1 MHAKVVPIDICGDGH
16 GFKQANEKL
25 VNFLVMELLQ
35 DLLPER
41 EVLGHGAWLV
51 IPAEHDHVARVV

>member
-1 MHAKVVPIDICGDGH
+1 MHAKVVPIDICSDGH

-35 DLLPER
+35 YLLPER
-41 EVLGHGAWLV
+41 EVLGHGA
-51 IPAEHDHVARVV
+51 